1 MKIIITIK
9 EIKALDMNDIVEA
22 LEYVEADI
30 ERAEDM
36 GLDRPSEYTFDVC
49 TVEVDDA

>member
-1 MKIIITIK
+1 MRIIITID
-9 EIKALDMNDIVEA
+9 ELKALDMSDLVEA

-30 ERAEDM
+30 ERAEDI
-36 GLDRPSEYTFDVC
+36 GLDRPAEYTFDVC